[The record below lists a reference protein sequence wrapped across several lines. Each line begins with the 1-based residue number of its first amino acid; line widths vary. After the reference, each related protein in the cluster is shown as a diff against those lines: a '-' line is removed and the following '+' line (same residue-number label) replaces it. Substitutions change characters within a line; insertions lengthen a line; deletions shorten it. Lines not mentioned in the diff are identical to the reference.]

1 MPADLNTVQQS
12 YLESHARMQEA
23 QREYGNIR
31 KYSEIEQARVQQQ
44 INELRPRA
52 LIDPDAGRRYQQ
64 LVEQNA
70 RLLQILTD
78 PSGY

>member
-1 MPADLNTVQQS
+1 MPDIHTLQQS
-12 YLESHARMQEA
+12 YLESHAQMREA
-23 QREYGNIR
+23 QRQYGNIR

-52 LIDPDAGRRYQQ
+52 LTDPDAGRKYQS

-70 RLLQILTD
+70 RLLQVLTD
-78 PSGY
+78 PNGY